1 MDYQKAKDL
10 RSKSFS
16 DLMTDKLTG
25 GQGIGSSLRET
36 LSEKSK
42 ARMTGIKEKFDPMN
56 IIKTLTF
63 GSKLGPALYGK
74 MMGRSEEDMKYF
86 VGKKTRGPGQNKTSG
101 QLDSQADSMAVDAL
115 GLIYRL
121 MLRNQEDEKLR
132 REEEKGSIEERDSE
146 EELRNQELVKALTGR
161 RKKEKVKEKPL
172 RDEKGRFAKRP
183 TEEKPKPEPTKETP
197 KKGGK
202 KEEAPKPTGKKPKV
216 EKVPTPKEAPKA
228 PEKVPVKEAPK
239 APEKVPPKEAPK
251 APTTKEV
258 TKPSAPS
265 VTAAKVAT
273 GSAAAGLTGR
283 AAQVAVAL
291 GTLGITSK
299 AAIGAIVATSAKESG
314 LDPFKPEDGVKP
326 WKATLEK
333 RGVDYLY
340 LKFPQLAKGGRVAKQ
355 LNMPDGV
362 PADYIKQ
369 IMDKGDEAWF
379 TLVYPGGADAY
390 KYRGRGL
397 IQITGKGVYKSV
409 GDIIGIDLEKDPD
422 AITRDFDTAAKA
434 TGAYLMNSLGRGDS
448 KKGLA
453 ALNALSDEKEALKV
467 VIANVA
473 RGFAGSDK
481 DKIDKMFD
489 PSSNLG
495 KTTASQL
502 EAASKY
508 SQLGSDAAS
517 GKQIDQS
524 SKENKDLKESLNK
537 DKPKQSTV
545 NNTTV
550 TSENKETK
558 QSSESVDD
566 RPAHLKKKG

>member
-1 MDYQKAKDL
+1 
-10 RSKSFS
+10 
-16 DLMTDKLTG
+16 MTDKLTG

-42 ARMTGIKEKFDPMN
+42 ARMTGIKETFDPMN
-56 IIKTLTF
+56 IVKTLTF

-74 MMGRSEEDMKYF
+74 MMGRSKEDMKYF
-86 VGKKTRGPGQNKTSG
+86 TDKKTRGPGKNKTPG

-121 MLRNQEDEKLR
+121 MLRSQEDEKLR
-132 REEEKGSIEERDSE
+132 REEEKNSIEERDSE
-146 EELRNQELVKALTGR
+146 EELRNQELVKALTAR
-161 RKKEKVKEKPL
+161 RKKEKPKKEKPTK
-172 RDEKGRFAKRP
+172 EEP
-183 TEEKPKPEPTKETP
+183 TPEPQKGPKKEEP

-216 EKVPTPKEAPKA
+216 EKAPTPKEAPKA
-228 PEKVPVKEAPK
+228 PEKVPPKEAPK

-265 VTAAKVAT
+265 ATAAKVAT
-273 GSAAAGLTGR
+273 GGAAAGLTGR

>member
-1 MDYQKAKDL
+1 
-10 RSKSFS
+10 
-16 DLMTDKLTG
+16 MTDKLTG

-36 LSEKSK
+36 ISEKTK
-42 ARMTGIKEKFDPMN
+42 AKMTGIKETFDPMN
-56 IIKTLTF
+56 IVKTMTF

-74 MMGRSEEDMKYF
+74 MMGRSKEDMKYF
-86 VGKKTRGPGQNKTSG
+86 TDKKTRGPGKNKTPG

-121 MLRNQEDEKLR
+121 MLRNLDDEKTR
-132 REEEKGSIEERDSE
+132 KAEEKGSIEEKDSE

-161 RKKEKVKEKPL
+161 RKKEKVKEKPY

-183 TEEKPKPEPTKETP
+183 TEEKPKPEPTKEPP

-202 KEEAPKPTGKKPKV
+202 KEEAPKPTEKKPKV
-216 EKVPTPKEAPKA
+216 EKAPTPKEAPKA
-228 PEKVPVKEAPK
+228 PEKVPPKEAPK

-517 GKQIDQS
+517 GKQIDQA

-537 DKPKQSTV
+537 DKPKQTTT
-545 NNTTV
+545 NNTAV
-550 TSENKETK
+550 TAENKETK
-558 QSSESVDD
+558 QSTETVDD